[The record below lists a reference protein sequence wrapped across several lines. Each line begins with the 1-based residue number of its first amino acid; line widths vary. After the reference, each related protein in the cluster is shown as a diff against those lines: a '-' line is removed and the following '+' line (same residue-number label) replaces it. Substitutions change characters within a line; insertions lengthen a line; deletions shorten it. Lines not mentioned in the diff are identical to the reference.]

1 MTIAI
6 TGATGQLGRLVIQD
20 LIPAVGAGKIV
31 ALARS
36 PEKAADLGVAVRA
49 ADYDQPET
57 LRAALTDISTVLLIS
72 GSEIGKRT
80 PQHAAVINA
89 AQDNGVKHIVYTSIL
104 NADTSTLG
112 LAHEHRETEALIKG
126 SGIAYTILRNG
137 WYTEN
142 YTASLPGA
150 LQAGAVMGS
159 AGEGRISAATRADYA
174 AAAAAVLAGSGFEN
188 KTLELAGDTAFTL
201 NDLAAEVSRQTGKTI
216 PYTNMPPAEFAKVL
230 ASFGL
235 PEGLATM
242 LAEGEVEIS
251 KGVLFHEGTELSNL
265 IGRPTTPLADSV
277 AAALK

>member
-57 LRAALTDISTVLLIS
+57 LRAALTDIDTVLLIS

-80 PQHAAVINA
+80 PQHAAVIKA
-89 AQDNGVKHIVYTSIL
+89 AQDSGVKHIVYTSIL

-112 LAHEHRETEALIKG
+112 LAHEHRETEALIKD

-201 NDLAAEVSRQTGKTI
+201 TDLAAEVSRQTGKTI
-216 PYTNMPPAEFAKVL
+216 PYANMPPAEFAKVL

-251 KGVLFHEGTELSNL
+251 KGVLFHEGTELSDL

-277 AAALK
+277 TAALK

>member
-57 LRAALTDISTVLLIS
+57 LRAALTDIDTVLLIS

-80 PQHAAVINA
+80 PQHAAVIKA
-89 AQDNGVKHIVYTSIL
+89 AQDSGVKHIVYTSIL

-112 LAHEHRETEALIKG
+112 LAHEHRETEALIKD

-235 PEGLATM
+235 PEGFATM

-251 KGVLFHEGTELSNL
+251 KGVLFHDGTELSDL
-265 IGRPTTPLADSV
+265 TGRPTTPLAESV